1 MPTDPQTFAIA
12 FGIVWGA
19 LALYLLRL
27 HLKARRLEERLD
39 ALEARPPR

>member
-1 MPTDPQTFAIA
+1 MAPADLQTFAIA

-27 HLKARRLEERLD
+27 HLLATRLGARLD
-39 ALEARPPR
+39 ALERR